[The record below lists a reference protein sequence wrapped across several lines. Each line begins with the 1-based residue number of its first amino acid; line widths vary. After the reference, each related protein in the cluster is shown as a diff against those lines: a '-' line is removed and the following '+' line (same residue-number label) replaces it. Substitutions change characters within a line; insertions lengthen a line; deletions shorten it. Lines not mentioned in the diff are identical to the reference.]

1 MGILLILPRP
11 AVHIAVAGADGVGGN
26 ARSWAIVA
34 KAGMK
39 QADAPQEKA
48 RPRASPRINDT
59 SRAKGKFI
67 PRRLYTCMCVGSRA
81 IESVGWR
88 GILLHGGGA
97 HEQFIVMIK
106 TKKTG
111 WVYRVL
117 QN

>member
-1 MGILLILPRP
+1 MNLAVFNTFKHDTGQTRRVCEMGILLILPRP

-48 RPRASPRINDT
+48 RPRTSPQINDT

-67 PRRLYTCMCVGSRA
+67 PMRLYLFHIHVCW
-81 IESVGWR
+81 E
-88 GILLHGGGA
+88 
-97 HEQFIVMIK
+97 
-106 TKKTG
+106 
-111 WVYRVL
+111 
-117 QN
+117 

>member
-48 RPRASPRINDT
+48 RPRTSPQINDT

-67 PRRLYTCMCVGSRA
+67 PMRLYLFHIHVCW
-81 IESVGWR
+81 E
-88 GILLHGGGA
+88 
-97 HEQFIVMIK
+97 
-106 TKKTG
+106 
-111 WVYRVL
+111 
-117 QN
+117 